1 MELGII
7 QNVNLRALWP
17 GEATHFT
24 PWLAQNLDLLAQKLG
39 MDLELEGTE
48 AAAGDFSADIIAR
61 DLSTN
66 RLVVIENQF
75 GGTDH
80 KHLGQLITY
89 SSVLGAGAV
98 VWIAEA
104 IRPEHKS
111 AIDFLNLNL
120 KESLSLYAIEASAIR
135 IDNSKPAF
143 VLTVVSMPSEAAI
156 STSEVGNQPS
166 ETKERYRSYFQTLID
181 ELREKHRFTNAR
193 AGQPQN
199 WYTFASDN
207 SRFYKYSASFAQ
219 GGKVRVEVYIDCGDK
234 TKNEELFDCLFQQ
247 KGDIEQ
253 AIGAEL
259 SWERLDNRRACRIA
273 VNRDGAI
280 DMDSDAL
287 GEIKNWTIQYL
298 LRFKSVFPAKVIQ
311 CGLTSQQSFSSS
323 QPLSPPL
330 EKTLDDKN
338 ANVQK

>member
-1 MELGII
+1 MELGTI
-7 QNVNLRALWP
+7 QNVNLKALWP

-39 MDLELEGTE
+39 MDLELEATE
-48 AAAGDFSADIIAR
+48 ASAGDFSADIIAR
-61 DLSTN
+61 DLSSN
-66 RLVVIENQF
+66 RLVVIENQY

-111 AIDFLNLNL
+111 AIDFLNANL
-120 KESLSLYAIEASAIR
+120 KDSLSLYAIEASAIR
-135 IDNSKPAF
+135 IDDSKPAF
-143 VLTVVSMPSEAAI
+143 VLTVVSMPSEASI
-156 STSEVGNQPS
+156 STSEVGLQPS
-166 ETKERYRSYFQTLID
+166 ETKEKYRSYFQNLID

-199 WYTFASDN
+199 WYTFASEN
-207 SRFYKYSASFAQ
+207 SRIYKYSANFAQ

-234 TKNEELFDCLFQQ
+234 TKNEELFDCLFGQ
-247 KGDIEQ
+247 KDEIEK
-253 AIGAEL
+253 AIGTEL

-273 VNRDGAI
+273 VYRDGEI
-280 DMDSDAL
+280 DMDSDSLA
-287 GEIKNWTIQYL
+287 EIKIWMIQYL
-298 LRFKSVFPAKVIQ
+298 LRFKSVFPTRVTQ
-311 CGLTSQQSFSSS
+311 CG
-323 QPLSPPL
+323 QP
-330 EKTLDDKN
+330 
-338 ANVQK
+338 